1 MILAYEKLAPSV
13 KTFCEPGL
21 PLAGIHIFYFS
32 QEHNEQVAASL
43 KKDMDGQIPNY
54 PNLPSKLLCLLH
66 NVTLHADLETDEV
79 YVQMALQHVPSSDC
93 KEKRLEPMEIENRNS
108 KIKREGELELPFLA
122 LLLVILS
129 PYEVMRF

>member
-32 QEHNEQVAASL
+32 QEHNEQVNSNLTTLTNFFNMLKKLLSFSIMELDFESKISYNQSKHLIVYLFDLNLFFCLFQVAASL

-66 NVTLHADLETDEV
+66 NVTLHV
-79 YVQMALQHVPSSDC
+79 
-93 KEKRLEPMEIENRNS
+93 
-108 KIKREGELELPFLA
+108 
-122 LLLVILS
+122 
-129 PYEVMRF
+129 